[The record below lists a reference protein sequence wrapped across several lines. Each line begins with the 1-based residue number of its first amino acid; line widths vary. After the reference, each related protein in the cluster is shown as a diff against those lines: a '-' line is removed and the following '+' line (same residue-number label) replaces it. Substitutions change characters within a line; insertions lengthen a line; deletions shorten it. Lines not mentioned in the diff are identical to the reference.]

1 MHGMQRMHV
10 HFFQAN
16 FVSVENKA
24 SKIQLP
30 MLTASAVLVALVF
43 SQDPD
48 FASQFLW
55 GNCVGLEW
63 KQIVLGAH
71 RRKTK

>member
-1 MHGMQRMHV
+1 
-10 HFFQAN
+10 
-16 FVSVENKA
+16 
-24 SKIQLP
+24 

-48 FASQFLW
+48 FASQFC
-55 GNCVGLEW
+55 GENCVGLEW

-71 RRKTK
+71 RRKVK